1 MKYEEEGRWMSDD
14 LGEPKEPNMKRKQPE
29 DEDERS
35 REEKDNKYN
44 KEEEEAEIEEEIRKE
59 GREISSL
66 TDM

>member
-14 LGEPKEPNMKRKQPE
+14 LGEPKEPNMNRKQPE

-44 KEEEEAEIEEEIRKE
+44 REEEAEIEEEIRRE